1 MEAAAAVTAGV
12 TVATTVVATTATN
25 SLTRTM
31 NFKEN
36 HDLLRVKMRELK
48 AIHDHVKR
56 RITFNEDNGLTRTPV
71 VSQWLDRVE
80 EINQKAI
87 LIIEAGSRQIEQ
99 RCCIVGCYP
108 HSWWA
113 CYRLGKKVSEMLM
126 TVEELSSKGS
136 FDIVAD
142 NYSPSLVQV
151 LPESQTVGLDELFD
165 KVWNLLGIDEVK
177 IMGIYGMGGVGKTT
191 LLKKINNAFCN
202 EADKFEVVIWVV
214 ASKELNI
221 KNVQKQIGRRLGI
234 EWKEE
239 EEQTEKR
246 DRIYNAMRRKNCVIL
261 LDDIWEHIELGEI
274 GIPSPHDTLNKS
286 KLVFT
291 TRSEDVCGGML
302 CNEKVKVS
310 VLDWEQ
316 SWILFQKNVGQE
328 AFRSHPEI
336 PKLAE
341 KVARECCGLPLA
353 LVTIGRAMTSKKTP
367 SEWKHAIKTLGKYAA
382 EFSGMEQNVLA
393 ILKYSYDNLENDTV
407 KSCFIY
413 FSLYPEDYN
422 VQNEYIIHH
431 WIGEG
436 FLDDCEDMD
445 DAIEKGHNII
455 GSLKAACLLESGDD
469 EENRVKMHDVV
480 RDLALWVARECG
492 EKRNKFLVQAGVGLT
507 QAPNVGSWKE
517 AERISLMYNK
527 IKELSRIPEC
537 SFLLTLL
544 LQWNLDLIG
553 IAPNFFQYMPGLR
566 VLDLGG
572 VGIEE
577 VPESVCGLIGLRF
590 LDLSNT
596 KIKELP
602 EEMRNLV
609 ELRYLRLQSTSR
621 LKNIPGGM
629 ISHFSR
635 LQLLDFS
642 FSGTKVEGSISHPS
656 VEDLESLEHLSE
668 LGITIGESQMLSSV
682 LLSQKL
688 SSCMTNTCIT
698 KCKGLTKL
706 ALAPSSSILKNV
718 KKLHRLQIK
727 GCYEMEELEINS
739 ETENNNMRL
748 LASLK
753 YLMIEDMPKLNISW
767 ICTPIHFG
775 NLSYVG
781 IWKCDLLR
789 DLAWLALVPFLESLN
804 LGNCSQVED
813 IILHSEFSGTTV
825 GNQTIFS
832 RLKFLTLKNLPK
844 LKSISQRVLPF
855 PCLEDITVI
864 QCPLLKKLPFAT
876 SSTKK
881 PLLRIKGQTE
891 WWNALQWEDQ
901 TVNSS
906 FQPFFSEGNYNL

>member
-1 MEAAAAVTAGV
+1 MEAAVTAAV
-12 TVATTVVATTATN
+12 TSAAANVATVAATN
-25 SLTRTM
+25 SITRVT

-36 HDLLRVKMRELK
+36 HESLRVKMSELK
-48 AIHDHVKR
+48 ALHDQVKR
-56 RITFNEDNGLTRTPV
+56 RIKVAEDNALTRTAV
-71 VSQWLDRVE
+71 VNQWLDRVE

-99 RCCIVGCYP
+99 RCCIVGCCP

-126 TVEELSSKGS
+126 TVEELCSKGS

-165 KVWNLLGIDEVK
+165 KVWNLLGKDEVK
-177 IMGIYGMGGVGKTT
+177 ILGIYGMGGVGKTT

-202 EADKFEVVIWVV
+202 EADKFDVVIWVV
-214 ASKELNI
+214 VSKELSI
-221 KNVQKQIGRRLGI
+221 RNVQKEIGRRLGF
-234 EWKEE
+234 EWIEE
-239 EEQTEKR
+239 EEQTAR
-246 DRIYNAMRRKNCVIL
+246 TQRIFNAMRRKNCVVL
-261 LDDIWEHIELGEI
+261 LDDIWEHIELGDI

-291 TRSEDVCGGML
+291 TRSEDVCGAML
-302 CNEKVKVS
+302 CNERVKVS
-310 VLDWEQ
+310 VLDWDQ

-341 KVARECCGLPLA
+341 KVAKECCRLPLA
-353 LVTIGRAMTSKKTP
+353 LIAIGRAMSSKKTP

-382 EFSGMEQNVLA
+382 DFSGMEQNVLA
-393 ILKYSYDNLENDTV
+393 ILKYSYDNLENDSA

-413 FSLYPEDYN
+413 FSLYPEDAN
-422 VQNEYIIHH
+422 VLKRDIIYH

-445 DAIEKGHNII
+445 DAIEKGHDII
-455 GSLKAACLLESGDD
+455 GSLKAACLLEKGFD
-469 EENRVKMHDVV
+469 EENTVKMHDVV

-492 EKRNKFLVQAGVGLT
+492 EKRSKFLVQAGVGLT

-517 AERISLMYNK
+517 AERISLMDNK

-544 LQWNLDLIG
+544 LQWNFDLIG
-553 IAPNFFQYMPGLR
+553 IAPNFFQYMPCLR
-566 VLDLGG
+566 VLNLRG
-572 VGIEE
+572 VGIEK

-609 ELRYLRLQSTSR
+609 ELRYLRLQGTHL

-635 LQLLDFS
+635 LQLLDFNI
-642 FSGTKVEGSISHPS
+642 SGVLVEGSPS
-656 VEDLESLEHLSE
+656 IEDLESLEHLRE
-668 LGITIGESQMLSSV
+668 LGITITESQMLSSV

-688 SSCMTNTCIT
+688 SSCITDTCIT

-718 KKLHRLQIK
+718 KKLRTFQIK

-739 ETENNNMRL
+739 ATENNNMRL

-753 YLMIEDMPKLNISW
+753 GLIIDDMPKLNISW

-775 NLSYVG
+775 NLSDVR
-781 IWKCDLLR
+781 IWKCDLLK
-789 DLAWLALVPFLESLN
+789 DLAWLALVPFLEYLD
-804 LGNCSQVED
+804 LENCSQVED
-813 IILHSEFSGTTV
+813 IILHSEFSKTMV
-825 GNQTIFS
+825 DNQTIFS
-832 RLKFLTLKNLPK
+832 RLMFLTLKNLPK
-844 LKSISQRVLPF
+844 LKSICQLVLPF
-855 PCLEDITVI
+855 PCLEHITVI
-864 QCPLLKKLPFAT
+864 QCPLLKKLPFAS

-881 PLLRIKGQTE
+881 PLLQIEGQTE

-901 TVNSS
+901 IVNSS
-906 FQPFFSEGNYNL
+906 FQPFFSEGNNNL